1 MQILRNEVRTG
12 LLVILTIGLVVGVV
26 LYLSSP
32 GLFRPIRK
40 YNVYFDDAAGIKPG
54 APVMLAGR
62 RIGVVGKIDSPVPWD
77 KRPPGRPNYEAEVAV
92 EVSANAKIY
101 RETTVT
107 MRTFGLLADLV
118 IDFTNGNANS
128 GLAQPGDSF
137 VGIRAPDLGE
147 IGPLIVQR
155 LDPPLKEATTTLIE
169 LRRSAQNF
177 TQLTEKD
184 SPLVTTLD
192 GALKNFESVADNL
205 KPITSKGGSVDNSL
219 VKVQETLTD
228 VQRVAQQLESGNNLG
243 KSLANLNVS
252 TERLKGVLGQIHE
265 ALNRLVPQADGI
277 LTDLNQ
283 LTGKLKTQPWRIVWP
298 STIKYAEEPQAD
310 PVKVPRK
317 RAASQTARQ

>member
-32 GLFRPIRK
+32 GLFKPLRK
-40 YNVYFDDAAGIKPG
+40 YSVYFDDAAGIKPG

-62 RIGVVGKIDSPVPWD
+62 RIGTVGKINSPVPWD
-77 KRPPGRPNYEAEVAV
+77 KRPPGRPNYEADVAV
-92 EVSANAKIY
+92 EVSADAKIY
-101 RETTVT
+101 RETMVT

-118 IDFTNGNANS
+118 VDFTNGNPNS
-128 GLAQPGDSF
+128 GLAQPGDTF
-137 VGIRAPDLGE
+137 LGVRQPDLGE
-147 IGPLIVQR
+147 IGPQIIQK
-155 LDPPLKEATTTLIE
+155 LDPTLKEASATLIE

-177 TQLTEKD
+177 TKLTEKD

-192 GALKNFESVADNL
+192 GALKNFESVTANL

-219 VKVQETLTD
+219 VKLQDTMTD
-228 VQRVAQQLESGNNLG
+228 VQRVAKQLESGNNLE

-252 TERLKGVLGQIHE
+252 TERLKGILGQLHE
-265 ALNRLVPQADGI
+265 ALDRLVPQFDGI
-277 LTDLNQ
+277 VTDLNQ
-283 LTGKLKTQPWRIVWP
+283 LTGKLKTQPWRIIWP
-298 STIKYAEEPQAD
+298 TTIKYPQEQQID

-317 RAASQTARQ
+317 RAASRSTH

>member
-32 GLFRPIRK
+32 GLFKPLRK
-40 YNVYFDDAAGIKPG
+40 FHVYFDDAAGIKPG

-62 RIGVVGKIDSPVPWD
+62 RIGTVGKINSPVPWD
-77 KRPPGRPNYEAEVAV
+77 KRPPGRPNYEAQVTV
-92 EVSANAKIY
+92 EVSADAKIY
-101 RETTVT
+101 RETMVT

-118 IDFTNGNANS
+118 VDFTNGNSNS
-128 GLAQPGDSF
+128 GLAQPGDTF
-137 VGIRAPDLGE
+137 VGVRQPDLGE
-147 IGPLIVQR
+147 IGPQIIQK
-155 LDPPLKEATTTLIE
+155 LDPTLKEATTTLIE

-192 GALKNFESVADNL
+192 GTLKNFESVAANL

-219 VKVQETLTD
+219 VKLQDTLTD
-228 VQRVAQQLESGNNLG
+228 VQRIAKQLESGNNLE
-243 KSLANLNVS
+243 KSLVNLNVS
-252 TERLKGVLGQIHE
+252 TERLKGILGQLHE
-265 ALNRLVPQADGI
+265 ALDRLLPQFDGI
-277 LTDLNQ
+277 VTDLNQ

-298 STIKYAEEPQAD
+298 STIKYPQEQLTD

-317 RAASQTARQ
+317 RAASRNSR